1 MTLIPGPWKPRDD
14 PDDDV
19 ARDLPIIMPG
29 RAPKGASKEVVG
41 PVFEGV
47 IVDEPDEH
55 PALPALPVEVPAGAT
70 GWQPPVRRPVIE
82 PWVRDRQEI
91 RSRSRHRVEY
101 AAGIVAFH
109 LARLPLYVWRA
120 VAASPRGLLRSVAGA
135 GRWVSSAEFAAASRA
150 AQGDRAS
157 LLLAEAMRSKR
168 ANQRSFLL
176 LLSVIPVAVVIWLA
190 PGWLRWLLLVSAVA
204 VLGVIGRRSAEKP
217 IISHAVDRP
226 KVPQLT
232 APIVMR
238 ALTVAGLGGKK
249 KGDKDDSDHPVA
261 GTPILVRGPTR
272 DGKGF
277 AVVVDLPYGRTSKQ
291 AVKRQEEIASGL
303 DVGAVQL
310 FLDLDPSS
318 ERRLGMWVADR
329 DPYMGKPHPSPL
341 AKCPKTS
348 VWEPHRLG
356 VEPRGPEVK
365 VPLIFNGF
373 LVGSVPRQGKTF
385 TVRNLVA
392 AAVLD
397 PYCDITVLGAKS
409 SDWEDIEQVAVN
421 YCAGEGDDAMVEYAV
436 AALRKLL
443 AEAQVQY
450 DAIRALPKADRP
462 EGKVTPELQARGFRP
477 HVIVVE
483 ECQNIFGHR
492 DETGTKA
499 SKLAKEA
506 LYLCTALAKVAPAAG
521 FILVLATQRP
531 STEVIPADLRDVL
544 SVRIAL
550 KVNDRVSS
558 DTILGDYRSA
568 RGIESASLINEV
580 HRGVATLVG
589 LDNGRGGDHTRV
601 RCDLLTAEE
610 FGRVCQVGRQ
620 RRLDAHTLRGHAA
633 GEVDPIAVEVSLLD
647 DLLAIWPDGETSAW
661 SETLCER
668 LGNLRPDL
676 YGGWEPTQLASA
688 LTPYRLA
695 TKQLAKR
702 GSGGDRANR
711 RGLELAAVEK
721 AAERRATR

>member
-1 MTLIPGPWKPRDD
+1 MTLVRRDVPEPTD
-14 PDDDV
+14 EEILHRLGGMMP
-19 ARDLPIIMPG
+19 PG
-29 RAPKGASKEVVG
+29 RRHGKDIEPK
-41 PVFEGV
+41 VFEAE
-47 IVDEPDEH
+47 IVDEPDGL
-55 PALPALPVEVPAGAT
+55 ASSLATVPVSVPVGAT
-70 GWQPPVRRPVIE
+70 KWQPPPRRPVIE
-82 PWVRDRQEI
+82 DWLKDPREVHG
-91 RSRSRHRVEY
+91 RSRHRVEY
-101 AAGIVAFH
+101 AAGIAAYH
-109 LARLPLYVWRA
+109 LVRLPLYAWRA
-120 VAASPRGLLRSVAGA
+120 VAASPRGLFRSMAGA
-135 GRWVSSAEFAAASRA
+135 GRWVSSAEFAAAIKD

-157 LLLAEAMRSKR
+157 LLRAEEMRSRR
-168 ANQRSFLL
+168 ASQRSFLL
-176 LLSVIPVAVVIWLA
+176 LLALVPVGVVIWLA
-190 PGWLRWLLLVSAVA
+190 PGWLRLLLVMAAVT

-217 IISHAVDRP
+217 IISHAVDKP

-249 KGDKDDSDHPVA
+249 KGAKEDDDHPVA
-261 GTPILVRGPTR
+261 GTPTLVRGPTR
-272 DGKGF
+272 DGQGF
-277 AVVVDLPYGRTSKQ
+277 AVVVDLPYGRTAKQ

-318 ERRLGMWVADR
+318 ERRLGLWVADR
-329 DPYMGKPHPSPL
+329 DPYAGKPHPSPL

-348 VWEPHRLG
+348 VWEPHRIG
-356 VEPRGPEVK
+356 IEPRGRAVH

-373 LVGSVPRQGKTF
+373 LVGSIPRQGKTF

-392 AAVLD
+392 PAILD
-397 PYCDITVLGAKS
+397 PYCDVTVLGAKS
-409 SDWEDIEQVAVN
+409 SDWEDAEEVAVN

-443 AEAQVQY
+443 AEAQAQY
-450 DAIRALPKADRP
+450 DAIRSLPKADRP

-521 FILVLATQRP
+521 FIPVLATQRP

-544 SVRIAL
+544 SVRIGL
-550 KVNDRVSS
+550 KVNDRTSS

-568 RGIESASLINEV
+568 RGIESSSLINQV
-580 HRGVATLVG
+580 HAGVATLVG

-610 FGRVCQVGRQ
+610 FARVCQIGRQ
-620 RRLDAHTLRGHAA
+620 RREDVHTLRGHAA
-633 GEVDPIAVEVSLLD
+633 GEVDPIAVEISLLD
-647 DLLAIWPDGETSAW
+647 DLLAVWPDGESSAW

-676 YGGWEPTQLASA
+676 YGGWEPPQLATA
-688 LTPYRLA
+688 LSPYRLA

-702 GSGGDRANR
+702 GSGGVRSNR

-721 AAERRATR
+721 AVEARATR